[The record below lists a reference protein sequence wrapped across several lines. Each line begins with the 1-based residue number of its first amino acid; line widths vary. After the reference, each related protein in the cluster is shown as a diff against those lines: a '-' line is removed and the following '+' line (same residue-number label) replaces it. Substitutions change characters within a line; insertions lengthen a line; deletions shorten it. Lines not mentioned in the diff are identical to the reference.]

1 MNERYKKIAE
11 QAGFMLWGDE
21 DWNPGDV
28 VDWSARYDQELEE
41 FANLLIEEVIQE
53 LKENNLHIS
62 AAHVQKTFK

>member
-28 VDWSARYDQELEE
+28 IDWSARYDQELEQ
-41 FANLLIEEVIQE
+41 FANLLVEEIVQE
-53 LKENNLHIS
+53 LIKNNLYIS

>member
-28 VDWSARYDQELEE
+28 IDWSARYDQELEE

-53 LKENNLHIS
+53 LIKVNLHIS
-62 AAHVQKTFK
+62 AAHVQNTFK